1 MGYVKEFK
9 KVEEQFASTINHLG
23 EIREASKEEDMVE
36 HWDINL
42 SLRFDVKAIKKVN
55 RFDDKPNENIHWVE
69 IKNVNGDKGWLYGEA
84 EYFAFETEDYWVIVE
99 KVKLQEF
106 VAEKYKDKERSTTPT
121 LYKLYKREGR
131 KDTIT
136 LVKTLDLIYIAE
148 KIIKKDGVYV
158 SK

>member
-131 KDTIT
+131 KDVIT
-136 LVKTLDLIYIAE
+136 LVKTLDLVYVSE
-148 KIIKKDGVYV
+148 KIIKK
-158 SK
+158 

>member
-1 MGYVKEFK
+1 M
-9 KVEEQFASTINHLG
+9 A
-23 EIREASKEEDMVE
+23 IR
-36 HWDINL
+36 
-42 SLRFDVKAIKKVN
+42 
-55 RFDDKPNENIHWVE
+55 
-69 IKNVNGDKGWLYGEA
+69 
-84 EYFAFETEDYWVIVE
+84 
-99 KVKLQEF
+99 

>member
-69 IKNVNGDKGWLYGEA
+69 IKNVNGDKGC
-84 EYFAFETEDYWVIVE
+84 
-99 KVKLQEF
+99 
-106 VAEKYKDKERSTTPT
+106 
-121 LYKLYKREGR
+121 
-131 KDTIT
+131 
-136 LVKTLDLIYIAE
+136 
-148 KIIKKDGVYV
+148 
-158 SK
+158 

>member
-1 MGYVKEFK
+1 MGCVKEFK

-131 KDTIT
+131 KDVIT
-136 LVKTLDLIYIAE
+136 LVKTLDLVYVSE
-148 KIIKKDGVYV
+148 KIIKK
-158 SK
+158 